1 MYRMYA
7 SLLLV
12 SSSCGPLVS
21 HSTHGR
27 KLEATNNT
35 IKIEACIRL
44 PVHIRSDSDSIR
56 RQFPALGHAG
66 RRICK
71 MSTSPEDPKA
81 DIQSAIRSCA
91 TPQEVPRCS
100 ASDPQQV
107 RMVTACQ
114 LPSRGTLF
122 CDEFNNGVFISR
134 HLRLRRI
141 IGKPVIQGK
150 KYAASSHRDLMFSRR
165 TAPRAEETICT
176 FAASHSIT

>member
-1 MYRMYA
+1 MVR
-7 SLLLV
+7 
-12 SSSCGPLVS
+12 SSRILHMVENS
-21 HSTHGR
+21 
-27 KLEATNNT
+27 K
-35 IKIEACIRL
+35 
-44 PVHIRSDSDSIR
+44 
-56 RQFPALGHAG
+56 
-66 RRICK
+66 RRITLSKLRLAYACPCIYGL
-71 MSTSPEDPKA
+71 TPTLSPEDPKA

-150 KYAASSHRDLMFSRR
+150 KYAASSHRYLMFSRR